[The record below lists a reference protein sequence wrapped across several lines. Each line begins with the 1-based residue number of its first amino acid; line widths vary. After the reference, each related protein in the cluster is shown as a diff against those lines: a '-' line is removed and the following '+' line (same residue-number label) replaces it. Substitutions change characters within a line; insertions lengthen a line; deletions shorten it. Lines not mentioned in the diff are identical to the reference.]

1 MRNLDGYSD
10 FVQIPLQAGVRVER
24 VRVTFDTNSRDISL
38 RPCVFILR
46 KGENIV
52 ETRIIEKNGRVENL
66 ANIIFLSI
74 NDQTG

>member
-1 MRNLDGYSD
+1 
-10 FVQIPLQAGVRVER
+10 
-24 VRVTFDTNSRDISL
+24 L

>member
-1 MRNLDGYSD
+1 VRNLDGYSD
-10 FVQIPLQAGVRVER
+10 FVQIPLKAGVRVER
-24 VRVTFDTNSRDISL
+24 VRVTFETDSRDISL

-66 ANIIFLSI
+66 ANIILLSI

>member
-1 MRNLDGYSD
+1 VRNLDGYSD

>member
-1 MRNLDGYSD
+1 VRNLDGYSD
-10 FVQIPLQAGVRVER
+10 FVQIPLKAGVRVER
-24 VRVTFDTNSRDISL
+24 VRVTFETDSRDISL

>member
-1 MRNLDGYSD
+1 M
-10 FVQIPLQAGVRVER
+10 ER
-24 VRVTFDTNSRDISL
+24 VRVTFETDSRDISL

>member
-10 FVQIPLQAGVRVER
+10 FVQIPLKAGVRVER
-24 VRVTFDTNSRDISL
+24 VRVTFETDSRDKSL

>member
-10 FVQIPLQAGVRVER
+10 FVQIPLKAGVRVER
-24 VRVTFDTNSRDISL
+24 VRVTFETDPRDISL

>member
-10 FVQIPLQAGVRVER
+10 FVQIPLKAGVRVER
-24 VRVTFDTNSRDISL
+24 VRVTFETDSRDISL

>member
-10 FVQIPLQAGVRVER
+10 FVHIPLKAGVRVER
-24 VRVTFDTNSRDISL
+24 VRVTFETDSRDISL